1 MQNELP
7 LSGIKVL
14 ELANVLAGPSVG
26 MFLAEL
32 GAEVV
37 KLENAPAGGDVTRTW
52 KLPSESR
59 ETDISA
65 YFSSVNWGKKSIALN
80 IALPQGLHLLYQ
92 LVKQCDIV
100 LVSYKPGDA
109 EKLKTDYQTLA
120 KHNPRIIYAQLTGY
134 GPHNSR
140 AGYDAIIQAEGGF
153 TYMNGEAGQP
163 PVKMPVALMDILAAH
178 QMKEA
183 ILVALLHR
191 QKTGQGQC
199 IQVSLLQSAIA
210 SLANQATNW
219 LVGNSIPQR
228 MGSDHPNIAP
238 YGTIYSSADGKEI
251 VLAVGTDKQFSALCK
266 VLEIPELALDERF
279 AQNLS
284 RVQNREALNQIL
296 IQRISQ
302 YDRNSLLAALEQN
315 HVPAGGVLNMKEVFE
330 QPEAE
335 QMLSKGFLKSGTS
348 ISGVRNQAFHLSGF
362 PNSGSLIPP
371 PALAQDTEHIL
382 QDWLNLSKTEIA
394 GLLSQGVAY
403 GAKLSEK

>member
-1 MQNELP
+1 MLP

-37 KLENAPAGGDVTRTW
+37 KLENAQAGGDVTRTW

-80 IALPQGLHLLYQ
+80 IALPEGLHLLYQ

-120 KHNPRIIYAQLTGY
+120 EVNPRIIYAQLTGY
-134 GPHNSR
+134 GPHNPR

-191 QKTGQGQC
+191 HKTGQGQC
-199 IQVSLLQSAIA
+199 IQVSLLQSAMA

-219 LVGNSIPQR
+219 LVGNSIPRR

-279 AQNLS
+279 AQNQS
-284 RVQNREALNQIL
+284 RVQNRESLNQIL

-335 QMLSKGFLKSGTS
+335 QMLSKGFLKSGTP
-348 ISGVRNQAFHLSGF
+348 ITGVRNKAFHLSGF
-362 PNSGSLIPP
+362 PVSGNLNPP

-382 QDWLNLSKTEIA
+382 QKWLNLSKTEISD
-394 GLLSQGVAY
+394 LLNQGVAF
-403 GAKLSEK
+403 GAGPSEK